1 MARLLKGKD
10 VALSIDEKSKE
21 EVDKLNDLGII
32 PTLAIFKVGNK
43 DSDSSYERGIDN
55 KALKL
60 NVKVIKYVFDESVDK
75 NIFYDAIKKANDDK
89 NIHGILVFRPLP
101 KDFDEEYV
109 NNLIDINKDIDASN
123 DLSLANT
130 FINKKE
136 AFVPCTA
143 KAVMS
148 LLDFYNIE
156 ISGKRVVVLGRSL
169 VIGKPVAMLM
179 LNKNATVTICHSKSE
194 NIKEIS
200 KEADILIC
208 AIGKKEMIDSTFIR
222 SGQTIID
229 VGIHYDEEKGKLCGD
244 CLFDDIENIVDNI
257 TPVPGGVGAITSS
270 ILLNNVIKASH

>member
-1 MARLLKGKD
+1 MTRILRGKD
-10 VALSIDEKSKE
+10 VALQIDEETKKEISKLDIE
-21 EVDKLNDLGII
+21 
-32 PTLAIFKVGNK
+32 PTLAIFKIGNK
-43 DSDSSYERGIDN
+43 DSDSAYERGIDN

-60 NVKVIKYVFDESVDK
+60 GIKVIKYVFDEKIDK
-75 NIFYDAIKKANDDK
+75 NVFYNEIKKANKDK

-109 NNLIDINKDIDASN
+109 KNLIDIHKDIDASN

-130 FINKKE
+130 FINKNDG
-136 AFVPCTA
+136 FLPCTA
-143 KAVMS
+143 KAVES

-194 NIKEIS
+194 NIKEIC

-208 AIGKKEMIDSTFIR
+208 AIGKMEMIDKSYVR

-229 VGIHYDEEKGKLCGD
+229 VGIHYNEEKGKLCGD
-244 CLFDDIENIVDNI
+244 CLFEDIENIVDNI
-257 TPVPGGVGAITSS
+257 TPVPGGVGSITSS
-270 ILLNNVIKASH
+270 ILLSNVVKASH

>member
-1 MARLLKGKD
+1 MARILRGKD
-10 VALSIDEKSKE
+10 VALQIDEETKKEISKLDIE
-21 EVDKLNDLGII
+21 
-32 PTLAIFKVGNK
+32 PTLAIFKIGNK
-43 DSDSSYERGIDN
+43 DSDSAYERGIDN

-60 NVKVIKYVFDESVDK
+60 GIKVIKYVYDEKIDK
-75 NIFYDAIKKANDDK
+75 NVFYNEIKKANKNK

-109 NNLIDINKDIDASN
+109 KNLIDIHKDIDASN

-130 FINKKE
+130 FINKNDG
-136 AFVPCTA
+136 FLPCTA
-143 KAVMS
+143 KAVES

-194 NIKEIS
+194 NIKEIC

-208 AIGKKEMIDSTFIR
+208 AIGKPLFFTREYVKD
-222 SGQTIID
+222 GAVVID
-229 VGIHYDEEKGKLCGD
+229 VGIHRNAQNKLCGD
-244 CLFDDIENIVDNI
+244 VDFDDVADKVSAI
-257 TPVPGGVGAITSS
+257 TPVPGGVGPMTIAMLMYNCVRSAEMF
-270 ILLNNVIKASH
+270 K

>member
-1 MARLLKGKD
+1 MTRILRGKD
-10 VALSIDEKSKE
+10 VALQIDVETKKEISKLDIE
-21 EVDKLNDLGII
+21 
-32 PTLAIFKVGNK
+32 PTLAIFKIGNK
-43 DSDSSYERGIDN
+43 DSDSAYERGIDN

-60 NVKVIKYVFDESVDK
+60 GIKVIKYVYDEKIDK
-75 NIFYDAIKKANDDK
+75 DVFYNEIKKANKDK

-109 NNLIDINKDIDASN
+109 KNLIDIHKDIDASN

-130 FINKKE
+130 FINKNDG
-136 AFVPCTA
+136 FVPCTA
-143 KAVMS
+143 KAVES

-194 NIKEIS
+194 NIKEIC
-200 KEADILIC
+200 KGADILIC
-208 AIGKKEMIDSTFIR
+208 AIGKMEMIDKSYVR

-229 VGIHYDEEKGKLCGD
+229 VGIHYNEEKGKLCGD
-244 CLFDDIENIVDNI
+244 CLFEDIENIVDNI
-257 TPVPGGVGAITSS
+257 TPVPGGVGSITSS
-270 ILLNNVIKASH
+270 ILLSNVVKASH

>member
-1 MARLLKGKD
+1 MARILRGKD
-10 VALSIDEKSKE
+10 VALQIDEETKKEISKLDIE
-21 EVDKLNDLGII
+21 
-32 PTLAIFKVGNK
+32 PTLAIFKIGNK
-43 DSDSSYERGIDN
+43 DSDSAYERGIDN

-60 NVKVIKYVFDESVDK
+60 GIKVIKYVYDEKIDK
-75 NIFYDAIKKANDDK
+75 NVFYNEIKKANKDK

-109 NNLIDINKDIDASN
+109 KNLIDIHKDIDASN

-130 FINKKE
+130 FINKNDG
-136 AFVPCTA
+136 FVPCTA
-143 KAVMS
+143 KAVES

-194 NIKEIS
+194 NIKEIC

-208 AIGKKEMIDSTFIR
+208 AIGKMEMIDKSYVKN
-222 SGQTIID
+222 GQTIID
-229 VGIHYDEEKGKLCGD
+229 VGIHYNEEKGKLCGD
-244 CLFDDIENIVDNI
+244 CLFEDIENIVDNI
-257 TPVPGGVGAITSS
+257 TPVPGGVGSITSS
-270 ILLNNVIKASH
+270 ILLSNVVKASH

>member
-1 MARLLKGKD
+1 MTRILRGKD
-10 VALSIDEKSKE
+10 VALQIDEETKKEISKLDIE
-21 EVDKLNDLGII
+21 
-32 PTLAIFKVGNK
+32 PTLAIFKIGNK
-43 DSDSSYERGIDN
+43 DSDSAYERGIDN

-60 NVKVIKYVFDESVDK
+60 GIKVIKYVYDEKIDK
-75 NIFYDAIKKANDDK
+75 NVFYNEIKKANKNK

-109 NNLIDINKDIDASN
+109 KNLIDIHKDIDASN

-130 FINKKE
+130 FINKNDG
-136 AFVPCTA
+136 FVPCTA
-143 KAVMS
+143 KAVES

-194 NIKEIS
+194 NIKEIC

-208 AIGKKEMIDSTFIR
+208 AIGKMGMIDKSYVR

-229 VGIHYDEEKGKLCGD
+229 VGIHYNEEKGKLCGD
-244 CLFDDIENIVDNI
+244 CLFEDIENIVDNI
-257 TPVPGGVGAITSS
+257 TPVPGGVGSITSS
-270 ILLNNVIKASH
+270 ILLSNVVKASH

>member
-1 MARLLKGKD
+1 MTRILRGKD
-10 VALSIDEKSKE
+10 VALQIDVETKKEISKLDIE
-21 EVDKLNDLGII
+21 
-32 PTLAIFKVGNK
+32 PTLAIFKIGNK
-43 DSDSSYERGIDN
+43 DSDSAYERGIDN

-60 NVKVIKYVFDESVDK
+60 GIKVIKYVYDEKIDK
-75 NIFYDAIKKANDDK
+75 NVFYNEIKKANKDK

-109 NNLIDINKDIDASN
+109 KNLIDIHKDIDASN

-130 FINKKE
+130 FINKNDG
-136 AFVPCTA
+136 FVPCTA
-143 KAVMS
+143 KAVES

-194 NIKEIS
+194 NIKEIC

-208 AIGKKEMIDSTFIR
+208 AIGKMEMIDKSYVR

-229 VGIHYDEEKGKLCGD
+229 VGIHYNEEKGKLCGD
-244 CLFDDIENIVDNI
+244 CLFEDIENIVDNI
-257 TPVPGGVGAITSS
+257 TPVPGGVGSITSS
-270 ILLNNVIKASH
+270 ILLSNVVKASH

>member
-1 MARLLKGKD
+1 MTRILRGKD
-10 VALSIDEKSKE
+10 VALQIDEETKKEISKL
-21 EVDKLNDLGII
+21 DKE
-32 PTLAIFKVGNK
+32 PTLAIFKIGNK
-43 DSDSSYERGIDN
+43 DSDSAYERGIDN

-60 NVKVIKYVFDESVDK
+60 GIKVIKYVYDEKIDK
-75 NIFYDAIKKANDDK
+75 NVFYNEIKKANKDK
-89 NIHGILVFRPLP
+89 NIHGIIVFRPLP

-109 NNLIDINKDIDASN
+109 KNLIDIHKDIDASN

-130 FINKKE
+130 FINKNDG
-136 AFVPCTA
+136 FVPCTA
-143 KAVMS
+143 KAVES

-194 NIKEIS
+194 NIKEIC

-208 AIGKKEMIDSTFIR
+208 AIGKMEMIDKSYVR

-229 VGIHYDEEKGKLCGD
+229 VGIHYNEEKGKLCGD
-244 CLFDDIENIVDNI
+244 CLFEDIENIVDNI
-257 TPVPGGVGAITSS
+257 TPVPGGVGSITSS
-270 ILLNNVIKASH
+270 ILLSNVVKASH

>member
-1 MARLLKGKD
+1 MTRILRGKD
-10 VALSIDEKSKE
+10 VALQIDEETKKEISKLDIE
-21 EVDKLNDLGII
+21 
-32 PTLAIFKVGNK
+32 PTLAIFKIGNK
-43 DSDSSYERGIDN
+43 DSDSAYERGIDN

-60 NVKVIKYVFDESVDK
+60 GIKVIKYVYDEKIDK
-75 NIFYDAIKKANDDK
+75 NVFYNEIKKANKDK

-101 KDFDEEYV
+101 KDFNEEYV
-109 NNLIDINKDIDASN
+109 KNLIDIHKDIDASN

-130 FINKKE
+130 FINKNDG
-136 AFVPCTA
+136 FVPCTA
-143 KAVMS
+143 KAVES

-194 NIKEIS
+194 NIKEIC

-208 AIGKKEMIDSTFIR
+208 AIGKMEMIDKSYVR

-229 VGIHYDEEKGKLCGD
+229 VGIHYNEEKGKLCGD
-244 CLFDDIENIVDNI
+244 CLFEDIENIVDNI
-257 TPVPGGVGAITSS
+257 TPVPGGVGSITSS
-270 ILLNNVIKASH
+270 ILLSNVVKASH

>member
-1 MARLLKGKD
+1 MTRILSGKD
-10 VALSIDEKSKE
+10 VALQIDEETKKEISKLDIE
-21 EVDKLNDLGII
+21 
-32 PTLAIFKVGNK
+32 PTLAIFKIGNK
-43 DSDSSYERGIDN
+43 DSDSAYERGIDN

-60 NVKVIKYVFDESVDK
+60 GIKVIKYVFDEKIDK
-75 NIFYDAIKKANDDK
+75 NVFYNEIKKANKDK

-109 NNLIDINKDIDASN
+109 KNLIDIHKDIDASN

-130 FINKKE
+130 FINKNDG
-136 AFVPCTA
+136 FVPCTA
-143 KAVMS
+143 KAVES

-194 NIKEIS
+194 NIKEIC

-208 AIGKKEMIDSTFIR
+208 AIGKMEMIDKSYVR

-229 VGIHYDEEKGKLCGD
+229 VGIHYNEEKGKLCGD
-244 CLFDDIENIVDNI
+244 CLFEDIENIVDNI
-257 TPVPGGVGAITSS
+257 TPVPGGVGSITSS
-270 ILLNNVIKASH
+270 ILLSNVVKASH

>member
-1 MARLLKGKD
+1 MTRILRGKD
-10 VALSIDEKSKE
+10 VALQIDEETKKEISKLDNE
-21 EVDKLNDLGII
+21 
-32 PTLAIFKVGNK
+32 PTLAIFKIGNK
-43 DSDSSYERGIDN
+43 DSDSAYERGIDN

-60 NVKVIKYVFDESVDK
+60 GIKVVKYVYDEKIDK
-75 NIFYDAIKKANDDK
+75 NVFYNEIKKANNDK

-101 KDFDEEYV
+101 KSFDEEYV
-109 NNLIDINKDIDASN
+109 KNLIDIHKDIDASN

-130 FINKKE
+130 FINKNDG
-136 AFVPCTA
+136 FIPCTA
-143 KAVMS
+143 KAVES

-194 NIKEIS
+194 NIKEIC

-208 AIGKKEMIDSTFIR
+208 AIGKMEMIDKSYVR

-229 VGIHYDEEKGKLCGD
+229 VGIHYNEEKGKLCGD
-244 CLFDDIENIVDNI
+244 CLFEDIENIVDNI
-257 TPVPGGVGAITSS
+257 TPVPGGVGSITSS
-270 ILLNNVIKASH
+270 ILLSNVVKASH

>member
-1 MARLLKGKD
+1 MTRILRGKD
-10 VALSIDEKSKE
+10 VALQIDEETKKEISKL
-21 EVDKLNDLGII
+21 DKE
-32 PTLAIFKVGNK
+32 PTLAIFKIGNK
-43 DSDSSYERGIDN
+43 DSDSAYERGIDN

-60 NVKVIKYVFDESVDK
+60 GIKVIKYVYDEKIDK
-75 NIFYDAIKKANDDK
+75 NVFYNEIKKANKDK

-109 NNLIDINKDIDASN
+109 KNLIDIHKDIDASN

-130 FINKKE
+130 FINKNDG
-136 AFVPCTA
+136 FVPCTA
-143 KAVMS
+143 KAVES

-194 NIKEIS
+194 NIKEIC

-208 AIGKKEMIDSTFIR
+208 AIGKMEMIDKSYVR

-229 VGIHYDEEKGKLCGD
+229 VGIHYNEEKGKLCGD
-244 CLFDDIENIVDNI
+244 CLFEDIENIVDNI
-257 TPVPGGVGAITSS
+257 TPVPGGVGSITSS
-270 ILLNNVIKASH
+270 ILLSNVVKASH

>member
-1 MARLLKGKD
+1 MTRILRGKD
-10 VALSIDEKSKE
+10 VALQIDEETKKEISKLDIE
-21 EVDKLNDLGII
+21 
-32 PTLAIFKVGNK
+32 PTLAIFKIGNK
-43 DSDSSYERGIDN
+43 DSDSAYERGIDN
-55 KALKL
+55 KTLKL
-60 NVKVIKYVFDESVDK
+60 GIKVIKYVFDEKIDK
-75 NIFYDAIKKANDDK
+75 NVFYNEIKKANKDK

-109 NNLIDINKDIDASN
+109 KNLIDIHKDIDASN

-130 FINKKE
+130 FINKNDG
-136 AFVPCTA
+136 FVPCTA
-143 KAVMS
+143 KAVES

-194 NIKEIS
+194 NIKEIC

-208 AIGKKEMIDSTFIR
+208 AIGKMEMIDKSYVR

-229 VGIHYDEEKGKLCGD
+229 VGIHYNEEKGKLCGD
-244 CLFDDIENIVDNI
+244 CLFEDIENIVDNI
-257 TPVPGGVGAITSS
+257 TPVPGGVGSITSS
-270 ILLNNVIKASH
+270 ILLSNVVKASH

>member
-1 MARLLKGKD
+1 MTRILRGKD
-10 VALSIDEKSKE
+10 VALQIDEETKKEISKLDIE
-21 EVDKLNDLGII
+21 
-32 PTLAIFKVGNK
+32 PTLAIFKIGNK
-43 DSDSSYERGIDN
+43 DSDSAYERGIDN

-60 NVKVIKYVFDESVDK
+60 GIKVIKYVYDEKIDK
-75 NIFYDAIKKANDDK
+75 NVFYNEIKKANKDK

-109 NNLIDINKDIDASN
+109 KNLIDIHKDIDASN

-130 FINKKE
+130 FINKNDG
-136 AFVPCTA
+136 FVPCTA
-143 KAVMS
+143 KAVES

-194 NIKEIS
+194 NIKEIC

-208 AIGKKEMIDSTFIR
+208 AIGKMEMIDKSYVR

-229 VGIHYDEEKGKLCGD
+229 VGIHYNEEKGKLCGD
-244 CLFDDIENIVDNI
+244 CLFEDIENIVDNI
-257 TPVPGGVGAITSS
+257 TPVPGGVGSITSS
-270 ILLNNVIKASH
+270 ILLSNVVKASH

>member
-1 MARLLKGKD
+1 MTRILRGKD
-10 VALSIDEKSKE
+10 VALQIDEETKKEISKLDIE
-21 EVDKLNDLGII
+21 
-32 PTLAIFKVGNK
+32 PTLAIFKIGNK
-43 DSDSSYERGIDN
+43 DSDSAYERGIDN

-60 NVKVIKYVFDESVDK
+60 GIKVIKYVYDEKIDK
-75 NIFYDAIKKANDDK
+75 NVFYNEIKKANKDK

-109 NNLIDINKDIDASN
+109 KNLIDIHKDIDASN

-130 FINKKE
+130 FINKNDG
-136 AFVPCTA
+136 FVPCTA
-143 KAVMS
+143 KAVES

-194 NIKEIS
+194 NIKEIC

-208 AIGKKEMIDSTFIR
+208 AIGKMEMIDKSYVKN
-222 SGQTIID
+222 GQTIID
-229 VGIHYDEEKGKLCGD
+229 VGIHYNEEKGKLCGD
-244 CLFDDIENIVDNI
+244 CLFEDIENIVDNI
-257 TPVPGGVGAITSS
+257 TPVPGGVGSITSS
-270 ILLNNVIKASH
+270 ILLSNVVKASH

>member
-1 MARLLKGKD
+1 MARILRGKD
-10 VALSIDEKSKE
+10 VALQIDEETKKEISKLDIE
-21 EVDKLNDLGII
+21 
-32 PTLAIFKVGNK
+32 PTLAIFKIGNK
-43 DSDSSYERGIDN
+43 DSDSAYERGIDN

-60 NVKVIKYVFDESVDK
+60 GIKVIKYVYDEKIDK
-75 NIFYDAIKKANDDK
+75 NVFYNEIKKANKDK
-89 NIHGILVFRPLP
+89 NIHGIIVFRPLP

-109 NNLIDINKDIDASN
+109 KNLIDIHKDIDASN

-130 FINKKE
+130 FINKNDG
-136 AFVPCTA
+136 FVPCTA
-143 KAVMS
+143 KAVES

-194 NIKEIS
+194 NIKEIC

-208 AIGKKEMIDSTFIR
+208 AIGKMEMIDKSYVR

-229 VGIHYDEEKGKLCGD
+229 VGIHYNEEKGKLCGD
-244 CLFDDIENIVDNI
+244 CLFEDIENIVDNI
-257 TPVPGGVGAITSS
+257 TPVPGGVGSITSS
-270 ILLNNVIKASH
+270 ILLSNVVKASH

>member
-1 MARLLKGKD
+1 MTRILRGKD
-10 VALSIDEKSKE
+10 VALQIDEETKKEISKLDIE
-21 EVDKLNDLGII
+21 
-32 PTLAIFKVGNK
+32 PTLAIFKIGNK
-43 DSDSSYERGIDN
+43 DSDSAYERGIDN

-60 NVKVIKYVFDESVDK
+60 GIKVIKYVYDEKIDK
-75 NIFYDAIKKANDDK
+75 NVFYNEIKKANKDK
-89 NIHGILVFRPLP
+89 NIHGILVFRPLS

-109 NNLIDINKDIDASN
+109 KNLIDIHKDIDASN

-130 FINKKE
+130 FINKNDG
-136 AFVPCTA
+136 FVPCTA
-143 KAVMS
+143 KAVES

-194 NIKEIS
+194 NIKEIC

-208 AIGKKEMIDSTFIR
+208 AIGKMGMIDKSYVR

-229 VGIHYDEEKGKLCGD
+229 VGIHYNEEKGKLCGD
-244 CLFDDIENIVDNI
+244 CLFEDIENIVDNI
-257 TPVPGGVGAITSS
+257 TPVPGGVGSITSS
-270 ILLNNVIKASH
+270 ILLSNVVKASH

>member
-1 MARLLKGKD
+1 MARILRGKD
-10 VALSIDEKSKE
+10 VALQIDEETKKEISKLDIE
-21 EVDKLNDLGII
+21 
-32 PTLAIFKVGNK
+32 PTLAIFKIGNK
-43 DSDSSYERGIDN
+43 DSDSAYERGIDN

-60 NVKVIKYVFDESVDK
+60 GIKVIKYVYDEKIDK
-75 NIFYDAIKKANDDK
+75 NVFYNEIKKANKNK

-109 NNLIDINKDIDASN
+109 KNLIDIHKDIDASN

-130 FINKKE
+130 FINKNDG
-136 AFVPCTA
+136 FVPCTA
-143 KAVMS
+143 KAVES

-194 NIKEIS
+194 NIKEIC

-208 AIGKKEMIDSTFIR
+208 AIGKMEMIDKSYVR

-229 VGIHYDEEKGKLCGD
+229 VGIHYNEEKGKLCGD
-244 CLFDDIENIVDNI
+244 CLFEDIENIVDNI
-257 TPVPGGVGAITSS
+257 TPVPGGVGSITSS
-270 ILLNNVIKASH
+270 ILLSNVVKASH

>member
-1 MARLLKGKD
+1 MARILRGKD
-10 VALSIDEKSKE
+10 VALQIDEETKKEISKLDIE
-21 EVDKLNDLGII
+21 
-32 PTLAIFKVGNK
+32 PTLAIFKIGNK
-43 DSDSSYERGIDN
+43 DSDSAYERGIDN

-60 NVKVIKYVFDESVDK
+60 GIKVIKYVYDEKIDK
-75 NIFYDAIKKANDDK
+75 NVFYNEIKKANKNK

-109 NNLIDINKDIDASN
+109 KNLIDIHKDIDASN

-130 FINKKE
+130 FINKNDG
-136 AFVPCTA
+136 FVPCTA
-143 KAVMS
+143 KAVES

-194 NIKEIS
+194 NIKEIC

-208 AIGKKEMIDSTFIR
+208 AIGKMEMIDKSYVK

-229 VGIHYDEEKGKLCGD
+229 VGIHYNEEKGKLCGD
-244 CLFDDIENIVDNI
+244 CLFEDIENIVDNI
-257 TPVPGGVGAITSS
+257 TPVPGGVGSITSS
-270 ILLNNVIKASH
+270 ILLSNVVKASH

>member
-1 MARLLKGKD
+1 MARILRGKD
-10 VALSIDEKSKE
+10 VALQIDEETKKEISKL
-21 EVDKLNDLGII
+21 DKE
-32 PTLAIFKVGNK
+32 PTLAIFKIGNK
-43 DSDSSYERGIDN
+43 DSDSAYERGIDN

-60 NVKVIKYVFDESVDK
+60 GIKVIKYVYDEKIDK
-75 NIFYDAIKKANDDK
+75 NVFYNEIKKANKDK

-109 NNLIDINKDIDASN
+109 KNLIDIHKDIDASN

-130 FINKKE
+130 FINKNDG
-136 AFVPCTA
+136 FVPCTA
-143 KAVMS
+143 KAVES

-194 NIKEIS
+194 NIKEIC

-208 AIGKKEMIDSTFIR
+208 AIGKMEMIDKSYVKN
-222 SGQTIID
+222 GQTIID
-229 VGIHYDEEKGKLCGD
+229 VGIHYNEEKGKLCGD
-244 CLFDDIENIVDNI
+244 CLFEDIENIVDNI
-257 TPVPGGVGAITSS
+257 TPVPGGVGSITSS
-270 ILLNNVIKASH
+270 ILLSNVVKASH

>member
-1 MARLLKGKD
+1 MTRILRGKD
-10 VALSIDEKSKE
+10 VALQIDEETKKEISKL
-21 EVDKLNDLGII
+21 DKE
-32 PTLAIFKVGNK
+32 PTLAIFKIGNK
-43 DSDSSYERGIDN
+43 DSDSAYERGIDN

-60 NVKVIKYVFDESVDK
+60 GIKVIKYVYDEKIDK
-75 NIFYDAIKKANDDK
+75 NVFYNEIKKANKNK

-109 NNLIDINKDIDASN
+109 KNLIDIHKDIDASN

-130 FINKKE
+130 FINKNDG
-136 AFVPCTA
+136 FVPCTA
-143 KAVMS
+143 KAVES

-194 NIKEIS
+194 NIKEIC

-208 AIGKKEMIDSTFIR
+208 AIGKMEMIDKSYVR

-229 VGIHYDEEKGKLCGD
+229 VGIHYNEEKGKLCGD
-244 CLFDDIENIVDNI
+244 CLFEDIENIVDNI
-257 TPVPGGVGAITSS
+257 TPVPGGVGSITSS
-270 ILLNNVIKASH
+270 ILLSNVVKASH